1 MNDTNI
7 LKILKNNII
16 FIVVFSV
23 LLLLYIIYLCYQIYL
38 DSKLV
43 IKHPVTKCPDY
54 WDIDEEDPDLCIA
67 PEWVVFTNKCTT
79 KGGREVNKCHDFSK
93 DEDQCT
99 FHSDHKTISWDSLES
114 SNACKDRNI

>member
-38 DSKLV
+38 DSKL
-43 IKHPVTKCPDY
+43 IKKHPVTKCPDY
-54 WDIDEEDPDLCIA
+54 WNIDEEDDNLCIA
-67 PEWVVFTNKCTT
+67 PNWVKNYTKTCIKEEGGASIDKCA
-79 KGGREVNKCHDFSK
+79 DFK
-93 DEDQCT
+93 KTDQCT
-99 FHSDHKTISWDSLES
+99 FHKNNPNISWDSLES
-114 SNACKDRNI
+114 SNACIT

>member
-38 DSKLV
+38 DSKL
-43 IKHPVTKCPDY
+43 IKKHPVTKCPDY
-54 WDIDEEDPDLCIA
+54 WNIDEEDENLCIA
-67 PEWVVFTNKCTT
+67 PMWVDYTDTCNKEGGTAKARCSDFKTT
-79 KGGREVNKCHDFSK
+79 DKCAFQK
-93 DEDQCT
+93 NYPN
-99 FHSDHKTISWDSLES
+99 ISWDSLES
-114 SNACKDRNI
+114 SNACIT